1 MQCIS
6 LTMKVTLSIRNGFI
20 LSFILLI
27 SCILLI
33 FFIGY
38 RVIFS
43 DVAKDLNKGLESMS
57 FLAADLVDR
66 SLYRVANSTKALADA
81 YRENYRKTKFTEKK
95 SRLDSSVKRTS
106 KTASFELCTENDP
119 KFKSPC
125 LSYLLYNDFQFDP
138 VIYRELQTAE
148 KLEPV
153 FKNMYDTFAYSWVY
167 LTTVNDFLFI
177 YPYIPYKDAD
187 GIYKPTRQ
195 HFYLAADFHNR
206 TFGWEEPYLDLAGE
220 GMMITVSYP
229 IYDGDDLL
237 GVASR
242 DITLHQL
249 SSSVLEKTMA
259 YSGTTSFIVDKNGKA
274 ISSSSEEYLNEMD
287 EVNKKDYRGILYYR
301 QKEGLEKIGKKG
313 ITGSKFSLMNDITE
327 LVLYEFQNTGKK
339 IINLDFTMKEK
350 YKVIASRSSAA
361 GWFIISVIPDR
372 SVYEASQYSFL
383 RLFSFVLIAVFSIY
397 AIAGYWA
404 VKMVVRPL
412 GILSRSAERVSKG
425 DLSVRMPALYTD
437 EIGQFSRIFNQMLKN
452 MEKAKYELE
461 DYSRNLE
468 QKVEE
473 RTDALNSSLQ
483 LIKKDMNFAKQIQA
497 RLLPEYENLHERLR
511 IACRYAPMDEV
522 GGDIYDIIK
531 LKDGTVRIYIAD
543 ATGHGVQAALVTML
557 IKSSF
562 ESLKETERHPSDILF
577 SLNNLFCSNYK
588 SLNSYFSCFVVDI
601 NPKKQTLVYSSAG
614 HPAQLLLKSNGET
627 EHLNKTGRI
636 IGMKG
641 KAVYKNEKIGF
652 RPGDRL
658 LLFTDGV
665 FEEFNESE
673 EEFGEER
680 LLESAKASS
689 MKPVSEM
696 LESINHSLE
705 EFLKSAP
712 KQDDI
717 TVIGIEYI

>member
-1 MQCIS
+1 
-6 LTMKVTLSIRNGFI
+6 MKVTLSIRNGFI

-38 RVIFS
+38 KVIFS

-66 SLYRVANSTKALADA
+66 SLYRVANSTKALADI
-81 YRENYRKTKFTEKK
+81 YRDTYKKTKFTDKK
-95 SRLDSSVKRTS
+95 DRLDSSVSRTS
-106 KTASFELCTENDP
+106 KTASFELCTETDP
-119 KFKSPC
+119 KLKSPC

-138 VIYRELQTAE
+138 VIYRELKTAE
-148 KLEPV
+148 KLAPV
-153 FKNMYDTFAYSWVY
+153 FKNMYDTFSYSWVY

-195 HFYLAADFHNR
+195 HFYLAADFQNR

-229 IYDGDDLL
+229 IYDGDELL

-242 DITLHQL
+242 DITLPQL

-259 YSGTTSFIVDKNGKA
+259 YSGTISFIVDKNGKA
-274 ISSSSEEYLNEMD
+274 ISSSGEEYLNEMD

-301 QKEGLEKIGKKG
+301 QKEGLEKIGRKG
-313 ITGSKFSLMNDITE
+313 ITNSKYSLMNDVTE
-327 LVLYEFQNTGKK
+327 SVLSEFQKTGKK
-339 IINLDFTMKEK
+339 IINLDFSMKEK

-483 LIKKDMNFAKQIQA
+483 LIKKDMNFAKQIQG
-497 RLLPEYENLHERLR
+497 RLLPDYENLHERLN
-511 IACRYAPMDEV
+511 ISCRYMPMDEV

-562 ESLKETERHPSDILF
+562 ESLKETEKNPSDILF

-614 HPAQLLLKSNGET
+614 HPGQFLMKPNGET
-627 EHLNKTGRI
+627 EQLNKTGRI

-641 KAVYKNEKIGF
+641 KTVYKNEKIGF
-652 RPGDRL
+652 HQGDRL
-658 LLFTDGV
+658 LLFTDGL

-673 EEFGEER
+673 EEYGEDR
-680 LLESAKASS
+680 LAEAAKSNA
-689 MKPVSEM
+689 KLPISEM
-696 LESINHSLE
+696 IDSIGISLE
-705 EFLKSAP
+705 GFLKSSP